1 MSGSSAVFSKYP
13 NPVFIETGSHTGDGI
28 QFAIDAGFQTIISIE
43 LSDHFYNMC
52 KNRFRE
58 NPNVHIIKGDS
69 FKVLP
74 DIIKNIDSRIT
85 FWLDGHYACGNTAK
99 GEYWAPLMQELD
111 VIQNHHI
118 KMHTI
123 MIDDMRCWQEPNPVH
138 GFYLPDI
145 INKLY
150 NIHDQYELV
159 YEKGVEKDDILVA
172 YIPDYIIIKPI
183 ADIPRKTMINK
194 FIEAISSI
202 RLFKFNN

>member
-1 MSGSSAVFSKYP
+1 MPCSKDTFAKYP
-13 NPVFIETGSHTGDGI
+13 NPVFIETGSFTGDGI
-28 QFAIDAGFQTIISIE
+28 QSAVDAGFQKIISIE
-43 LSDHFYNMC
+43 LSDHFYEVC
-52 KNRFRE
+52 KNRFSK
-58 NPNVHIIKGDS
+58 NPNVQIIHGDS

-150 NIHDQYELV
+150 DIHDQYELV
-159 YEKGVEKDDILVA
+159 YEKGLEKDDILVA
-172 YIPDYIIIKPI
+172 HIPNYKIIKIIP
-183 ADIPRKTMINK
+183 DIPRKTTIDK
-194 FIEAISSI
+194 FMDFIKYY
-202 RLFKFNN
+202 L

>member
-1 MSGSSAVFSKYP
+1 
-13 NPVFIETGSHTGDGI
+13 
-28 QFAIDAGFQTIISIE
+28 
-43 LSDHFYNMC
+43 
-52 KNRFRE
+52 
-58 NPNVHIIKGDS
+58 
-69 FKVLP
+69 
-74 DIIKNIDSRIT
+74 
-85 FWLDGHYACGNTAK
+85 
-99 GEYWAPLMQELD
+99 
-111 VIQNHHI
+111 
-118 KMHTI
+118 
-123 MIDDMRCWQEPNPVH
+123 MRCWQEPNPVH